1 LLRQLLE
8 AGARHELKCG
18 TEGEVK
24 KMKIEEDSRISLCY
38 FCMSF

>member
-18 TEGEVK
+18 TEGEV
-24 KMKIEEDSRISLCY
+24 EEHENRRRCKNIS
-38 FCMSF
+38 